1 MLSGCRNRTK
11 QSQDNRCFS
20 SKAALSL
27 CEHGRLLAS
36 APMGV
41 ISERET
47 RQIESAKAS
56 GRTPVVA
63 IHGLWLLPSSWS
75 DWAQLFEEA
84 GYAALTP
91 G

>member
-1 MLSGCRNRTK
+1 
-11 QSQDNRCFS
+11 
-20 SKAALSL
+20 
-27 CEHGRLLAS
+27 
-36 APMGV
+36 MGV